1 MPSEPGILFL
11 PQHEGVL
18 TAYWQ
23 GAGQGYWHDQIC
35 VLQNT
40 GYSIRS
46 LGREDKE
53 ARGHFGKQGLGA
65 GRRSRAEVEGGA
77 GAAAPSPAS

>member
-18 TAYWQ
+18 TASWQ

-40 GYSIRS
+40 GCSIRS

-53 ARGHFGKQGLGA
+53 ARGHLGKA
-65 GRRSRAEVEGGA
+65 GRRSWAEVEGRA